1 MVRVDGDMKLAD
13 IFTTPTIATL
23 LDLLLTRPRAVYTQT
38 LLSKELKRDVR
49 AVRRAVSRLE
59 ALGLVEVGVNPV
71 EVRIKVVKF
80 NDETELGRAVL
91 AFYRHIAVLQ
101 PESKGDE

>member
-23 LDLLLTRPRAVYTQT
+23 LDLLLTHPRAVYTQT
-38 LLSKELKRDVR
+38 LLSRKLKRGVR

-59 ALGLVEVGVNPV
+59 ALGLVAVDVNPV
-71 EVRIKVVKF
+71 GVGIKAIMF
-80 NDETELGRAVL
+80 NDETEQGQAVL
-91 AFYRHIAVLQ
+91 AFYRRIAALH
-101 PESKGDE
+101 PEKKD